1 MAKYIVRFIKYTFE
15 EISVSCHRDDAAERA
30 IDEYLEEFK
39 RMPVYDDIEVEEVKP

>member
-1 MAKYIVRFIKYTFE
+1 MAKYIVRFIKE
-15 EISVSCHRDDAAERA
+15 VCVSCHKDDAAERA